1 MPVVT
6 ESDVATAFRAM
17 FDAHAPA
24 DPEPALAAFI
34 PGGLWYGGSTP
45 QEQADPYAALT
56 VSQSDPEYNSSTA
69 YLHKFAVTVTVWTR
83 QAATETGNLKA
94 AISTVFNRRRIA
106 AELTVPNADRVVDV
120 RAVAPSGEGLAEDGG
135 YRDQVPVMAA
145 RLSFE
150 VTVQATME

>member
-6 ESDVATAFRAM
+6 ESDVAAAFRAM
-17 FDAHAPA
+17 FDAHTPA

-34 PGGLWYGGSTP
+34 PGGLWYGKTP
-45 QEQADPYAALT
+45 QEQPDPYAALT
-56 VSQSDPEYNSSTA
+56 VAQASPEYNSSST
-69 YLHKFAVTVTVWTR
+69 YLHIFTVTVTVWTR
-83 QAATETGNLKA
+83 QAATATGKLKA

-106 AELTVPNADRVVDV
+106 SELTVPNADKVVDV

-135 YRDQVPVMAA
+135 YQEQMPVVAA